1 MVGSFGWGNEPGGQ
15 RRWSNGLD
23 IQTTPG
29 APVRAFMD
37 GAVAFV
43 GEQRGLGSVVILE
56 HPNGLRSSYSGVDAS
71 GLTPGQQVQRGSNFA
86 KVAVQPG
93 SDTGAAN
100 SALLHFEI
108 KRGEMA
114 LNPENILGNISG

>member
-23 IQTTPG
+23 IQTAPG
-29 APVRAFMD
+29 APVRAVMD
-37 GAVAFV
+37 GSVAFV
-43 GEQRGLGSVVILE
+43 GEQRGLGSVVVLE
-56 HPNGLRSSYSGVDAS
+56 HPNGLRSYYSGVEAS
-71 GLTPGQQVQRGSNFA
+71 GLVQGQQVQRGSNFA
-86 KVAVQPG
+86 KVAVQAGPDAG
-93 SDTGAAN
+93 TAN

-114 LNPENILGNISG
+114 LNLENILGNISS